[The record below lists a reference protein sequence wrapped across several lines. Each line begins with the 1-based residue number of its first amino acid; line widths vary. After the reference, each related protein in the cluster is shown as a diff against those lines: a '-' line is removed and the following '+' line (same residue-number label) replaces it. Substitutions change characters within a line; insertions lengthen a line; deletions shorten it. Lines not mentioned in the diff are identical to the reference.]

1 MVGSAGSRAT
11 KLSATAKAA
20 TMLAS
25 SAAVLLGEPNE
36 QAEKGGVQTAGGSGG
51 GSGSATP
58 AMYSIASKAA
68 GSLYLSLYP

>member
-1 MVGSAGSRAT
+1 MA
-11 KLSATAKAA
+11 KWLSMTASHAA
-20 TMLAS
+20 MLAS

-36 QAEKGGVQTAGGSGG
+36 QAEKGGVQTGGGSGG

-68 GSLYLSLYP
+68 GSLYLSLSP